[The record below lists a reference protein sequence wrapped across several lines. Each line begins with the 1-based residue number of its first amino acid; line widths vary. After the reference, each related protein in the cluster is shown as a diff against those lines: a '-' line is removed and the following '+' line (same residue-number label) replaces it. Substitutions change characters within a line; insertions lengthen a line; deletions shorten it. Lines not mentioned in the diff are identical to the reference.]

1 MLYIAIHM
9 LYTLDKLKRGGYA
22 MQIKLYDARK
32 QAKLSQQEVANIL
45 GISRNSYGQKER
57 GNVPFN
63 LEEMFALSD
72 LLNISLDDLFISK
85 SKKEVEL

>member
-1 MLYIAIHM
+1 MLYIGSHIW
-9 LYTLDKLKRGGYA
+9 YTSDTLKRGGYG

-32 QAKLSQQEVANIL
+32 QAKLSQQDVADIL

-72 LLNISLDDLFISK
+72 LLNVSLDDLFISR

>member
-1 MLYIAIHM
+1 MLYIGSYM
-9 LYTLDKLKRGGYA
+9 LYTLSTVKRGGYEV
-22 MQIKLYDARK
+22 QIKLYDARK
-32 QAKLSQQEVANIL
+32 RAKLSQQEVADIL

-72 LLNISLDDLFISK
+72 LLNVSLDDLFISR
-85 SKKEVEL
+85 SKEEVEL

>member
-1 MLYIAIHM
+1 MCYYLG
-9 LYTLDKLKRGGYA
+9 KLKRGGYG

-32 QAKLSQQEVANIL
+32 QAKLSQQEVADIL

-57 GNVPFN
+57 GDVSFN

-72 LLNISLDDLFISK
+72 LLNASLDDLFISR

>member
-1 MLYIAIHM
+1 MLYIVTHV
-9 LYTLDKLKRGGYA
+9 LYTLSKRKKGGYEV
-22 MQIKLYDARK
+22 QIKLYDARK
-32 QAKLSQQEVANIL
+32 QSKLSQQEVADIL

-57 GNVPFN
+57 GDVPFN

-72 LLNISLDDLFISK
+72 LLNASLDDLFISR

>member
-1 MLYIAIHM
+1 
-9 LYTLDKLKRGGYA
+9 

-32 QAKLSQQEVANIL
+32 QAKLSQQEVADVL

-63 LEEMFALSD
+63 LVEMFALSD
-72 LLNISLDDLFISK
+72 LLNTSLDDLFISK
-85 SKKEVEL
+85 KKEVK

>member
-1 MLYIAIHM
+1 MLYIVTRM
-9 LYTLDKLKRGGYA
+9 LYTLGKLKRGGYG

-32 QAKLSQQEVANIL
+32 RAKLSQQEVADIL

-85 SKKEVEL
+85 SKKELEL